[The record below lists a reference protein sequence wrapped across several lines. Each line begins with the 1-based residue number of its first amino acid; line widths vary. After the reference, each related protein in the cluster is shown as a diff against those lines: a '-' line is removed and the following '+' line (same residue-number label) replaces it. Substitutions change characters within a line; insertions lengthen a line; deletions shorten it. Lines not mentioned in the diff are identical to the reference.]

1 MVLGLVNGY
10 PSTSSNL
17 FQAAKMNRST
27 PMIIQVFGYL
37 YGVLQ
42 DSFFVYVRQVF
53 KLVRLPMAS
62 GISMFRECP
71 LHIAASLCH
80 RMPCKLYSTSMSLS
94 SFDKGVLEH
103 IQLSVQFEQS
113 SQRLQNLPST
123 SKCKQG
129 MVFHCFQ

>member
-1 MVLGLVNGY
+1 M
-10 PSTSSNL
+10 
-17 FQAAKMNRST
+17 T
-27 PMIIQVFGYL
+27 PMIIHVCGYL
-37 YGVLQ
+37 SGVLQ
-42 DSFFVYVRQVF
+42 DSFFVYVRQLF

-62 GISMFRECP
+62 GISMFREGP

-80 RMPCKLYSTSMSLS
+80 RMPSKLFSTSMSLS

-103 IQLSVQFEQS
+103 VQPSVQFEHS

-129 MVFHCFQ
+129 MVFSLRSIV